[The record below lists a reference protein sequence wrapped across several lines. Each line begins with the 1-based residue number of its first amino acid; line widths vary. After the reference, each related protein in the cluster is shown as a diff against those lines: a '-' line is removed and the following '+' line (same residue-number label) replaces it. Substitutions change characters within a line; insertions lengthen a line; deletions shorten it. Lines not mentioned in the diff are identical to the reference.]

1 MTKVEV
7 VSIEPTGTFSDD
19 LELLKVTLKRDAVQV
34 TCSGVLYW
42 DNGELLGLEGTF
54 DEFLEFAANGD
65 SEYSL
70 EA

>member
-1 MTKVEV
+1 MTNVEV
-7 VSIEPTGTFSDD
+7 VSIEPTGTFSGD
-19 LELLKVTLKRDAVQV
+19 LELLKVTLKRDAMQV

-42 DNGELLGLEGTF
+42 GNNELLGLEGTF
-54 DEFLEFAANGD
+54 EEFLESATEGA